1 MCRAPR
7 TAARQSRF
15 PNLTVS
21 PFRKYMALPCV
32 AKRSAW
38 RVHKRLGCSQIRF
51 PGGFPVSWQA
61 WRIMQIGVY
70 GSGYLGTVVSA
81 CLADF
86 GTPVTCCHPD
96 SSRMVEMAQGNV
108 PFFEKNLTEVIKR
121 NVRSGRLAYSTD
133 MESFARKAQV
143 IFLAEDTSQHLA
155 DLAIRIARLAP
166 KPPILAIMTPVP
178 VGTAT
183 SVEKRLS
190 EASLKATIVS
200 QPVFVTAGCAVEDFN
215 WPDRIILG
223 TSSNDAV
230 LALKQ
235 ILHPLVMRG
244 VPVIV
249 TNHET
254 AELVRESAT
263 AFVAAKISF
272 INELAGLCE
281 RVNGDAVHLSLAL
294 GLDKKIGPRC
304 LQAGAAMGGLFAQ
317 SAMDSLARLAQ
328 QNNVDLRILSAV
340 REVNLTMADGL
351 AEKISACLKSLQ
363 NKDVGILG
371 LAFKPNTNSVAGS
384 ASIKLAQTLVSRGAR
399 VRAYDPVA
407 IPDAK
412 LELNGT
418 VHYCETPYA
427 VAEGAE
433 VLVVGTGWPEVRG
446 LDFAKIKNLLRR
458 PLIVDTKNILD
469 SVRLRAM
476 GFEYVGMGRV

>member
-1 MCRAPR
+1 
-7 TAARQSRF
+7 
-15 PNLTVS
+15 
-21 PFRKYMALPCV
+21 
-32 AKRSAW
+32 
-38 RVHKRLGCSQIRF
+38 
-51 PGGFPVSWQA
+51 
-61 WRIMQIGVY
+61 MQTGVY
-70 GSGYLGTVVSA
+70 GSGYLGTIVSA

-143 IFLAEDTSQHLA
+143 IFLVEDTPQHLA

-166 KPPILAIMTPVP
+166 KPPIFSIVTPVS

-190 EASLKATIVS
+190 DAVLKATVVS
-200 QPVFVTAGCAVEDFN
+200 QPVFITPGCAVEDFN

-263 AFVAAKISF
+263 AFVATKISF
-272 INELAGLCE
+272 INELSSLCE
-281 RVNGDAVHLSLAL
+281 KVNADAVNLALAL
-294 GLDKKIGPRC
+294 GLDKKIAPRC
-304 LQAGAAMGGLFAQ
+304 LQPGAGMGGVFAE
-317 SAMDSLARLAQ
+317 SDMDSLMQLAQ
-328 QNNVDLRILSAV
+328 SQGVSLKVLNAARDVNGLLADRLVD
-340 REVNLTMADGL
+340 
-351 AEKISACLKSLQ
+351 KISAALNSVE

-384 ASIKLAQTLVSRGAR
+384 SSLRLAEGLVSKGAR

-407 IPDAK
+407 IPEAK
-412 LELNGT
+412 THLSGG
-418 VHYCETPYA
+418 VRYCDSAYSA
-427 VAEGAE
+427 AEGSDA
-433 VLVVGTGWPEVRG
+433 LVVGTGWPEFRA
-446 LDFAKIKNLLRR
+446 LDFDRIKNLLRN
-458 PLIVDTKNILD
+458 PVIVDTKNLLD
-469 SVRLRAM
+469 STRLRAL
-476 GFEYVGMGRV
+476 GFEYVGVGRG